1 MSETVLLLKAYYEAL
16 YELLQA
22 KKGLLA
28 ARIEE
33 LMREEIANRGFGNF
47 DEEKYTAYL
56 EACLAFVEE
65 RLETYNP
72 IGVQYTFDRT
82 GAKDAIELELQLNW
96 YDGRPEFKALME
108 LVRRK
113 AGAEMTEQRLKE
125 MTDELI
131 REAGAFPDK
140 SIISAYEAEPGLG
153 KLPDYI
159 VARVIEE
166 IIGL

>member
-113 AGAEMTEQRLKE
+113 AGA
-125 MTDELI
+125 
-131 REAGAFPDK
+131 
-140 SIISAYEAEPGLG
+140 
-153 KLPDYI
+153 
-159 VARVIEE
+159 
-166 IIGL
+166 

>member
-1 MSETVLLLKAYYEAL
+1 MSETVLLLKAYYEGL

-22 KKGLLA
+22 KKDLLA
-28 ARIEE
+28 ARIEK
-33 LMREEIANRGFGNF
+33 LLREEIANRGFENF

-56 EACLAFVEE
+56 DACLSFVEE

-72 IGVQYTFDRT
+72 IGIQYTFDRT

-113 AGAEMTEQRLKE
+113 AEAEMTEPRLKE
-125 MTDELI
+125 TADELI

-159 VARVIEE
+159 VARAIEE